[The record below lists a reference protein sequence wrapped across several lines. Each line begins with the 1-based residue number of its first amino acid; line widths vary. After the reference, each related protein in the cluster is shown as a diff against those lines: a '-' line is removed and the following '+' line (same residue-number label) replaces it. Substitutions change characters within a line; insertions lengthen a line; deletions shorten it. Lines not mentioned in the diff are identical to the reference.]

1 MNTSRFRRIL
11 LASACASLITLS
23 VASTPAA
30 AFVVFDPSNYAEN
43 VLQAARSLEQINN
56 QITSLQNEAQML
68 INQARNLA
76 KLPYSALQ
84 SIQDS
89 ISQTQELLG
98 QAQRLAY
105 DVQQIEEE
113 FGKLYSSADMSASD
127 RALVDGAEQRWKN
140 SVAGFED
147 ALKVQAGVVDG
158 LDVTR
163 DELGKLVTRSQ
174 SAAGA
179 LQAAQAGNQLL
190 ALQAKQLADLT
201 AVIVAQS
208 RADSLEAARAAASE
222 VQAREQFR
230 RFLSEGQAYQSSP
243 VKMFHNR

>member
-1 MNTSRFRRIL
+1 MTMSRFRRML
-11 LASACASLITLS
+11 LASACACLITLS
-23 VASTPAA
+23 VASFPAA
-30 AFVVFDPSNYAEN
+30 AFVVFDPSNYAKN
-43 VLQAARSLEQINN
+43 VIQAARALEQINN
-56 QITSLQNEAQML
+56 QITSLQNEAEML

-89 ISQTQELLG
+89 ISRTQELLG

-113 FGKLYSSADMSASD
+113 FGKLYSSANLSAPD

-147 ALKVQAGVVDG
+147 ALKVQAGVVGG

-174 SAAGA
+174 SATGA

-201 AVIVAQS
+201 AVIAAQS

-222 VQAREQFR
+222 EQAREQFR
-230 RFLSEGQAYQSSP
+230 RFLSKGQGYQSSP
-243 VKMFHNR
+243 VKMFHDR